1 MRDLE
6 DNITLLSTKRFMM
19 PVNFISYIQSQ
30 FKRKSLVVFKITL
43 LSTDSNS
50 DGQDSITE
58 RQLLNKLF
66 ADQ

>member
-50 DGQDSITE
+50 DSQDSITE